1 MFKDKIRY
9 YRRLKGVSQR
19 ALAENLGYKSFT
31 TIQKWEDGTASPS
44 IYNAKRVAEI
54 LGVTIEQLVSDEDNW
69 TTEELK
75 EIEKFKAY
83 LRSKIK

>member
-1 MFKDKIRY
+1 MT
-9 YRRLKGVSQR
+9 
-19 ALAENLGYKSFT
+19 LAENLGYKSFT

-75 EIEKFKAY
+75 EIKNSRLILGLKENNKA
-83 LRSKIK
+83 LDRNRGQCIRL